1 MTAYYWLHLFILIVS
16 VVGVICW
23 AIVARHYRSPA
34 LLVATSI
41 YLANVITFSAARLS
55 HISMEVATINA
66 WSQGIRLQAVITLA
80 GAGIA
85 LMFYWHKRD
94 G

>member
-1 MTAYYWLHLFILIVS
+1 MTAYYWLHLFILIFS
-16 VVGVICW
+16 VAGVICW

-34 LLVATSI
+34 LLVATSL
-41 YLANVITFSAARLS
+41 YLANVIAFSAARLLKIPMDVS
-55 HISMEVATINA
+55 VLNS

-85 LMFYWHKRD
+85 MMLYWHKRD
-94 G
+94 E